1 MPPSTVFRLSDQ
13 HDGFDMCIRLI
24 RFIVED
30 DGIGMSKEFMS
41 RLFDPF
47 EREEVP
53 TRLSVEGTGLGLSIV
68 KNLADLMGGT
78 VQVQS
83 ERGRGSRFT
92 LVLPFVMRWQN
103 LQINTPVI
111 AIGKNHFQN
120 FGLEIKCTPT
130 EVAGLRRPGSN
141 ISLPFNSSSFQIPG
155 EVSKQPPIEKAR
167 ASSRFIPSG
176 P

>member
-1 MPPSTVFRLSDQ
+1 MR
-13 HDGFDMCIRLI
+13 IRLI

-92 LVLPFVMRWQN
+92 LVLPFE
-103 LQINTPVI
+103 
-111 AIGKNHFQN
+111 ACEGY
-120 FGLEIKCTPT
+120 
-130 EVAGLRRPGSN
+130 
-141 ISLPFNSSSFQIPG
+141 
-155 EVSKQPPIEKAR
+155 
-167 ASSRFIPSG
+167 
-176 P
+176 